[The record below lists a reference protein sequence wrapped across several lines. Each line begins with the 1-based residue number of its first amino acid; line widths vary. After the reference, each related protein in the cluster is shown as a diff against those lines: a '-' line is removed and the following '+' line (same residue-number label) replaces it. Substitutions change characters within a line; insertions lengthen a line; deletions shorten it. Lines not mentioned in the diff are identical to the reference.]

1 MPGVTGT
8 AGEDARRAIA
18 KWCGRHM
25 IEEAGR
31 LDCKDFLTQMP

>member
-1 MPGVTGT
+1 MPGLPDT

-18 KWCGRHM
+18 KWRRRHM

-31 LDCKDFLTQMP
+31 LDCKDFPTQMA